1 MSTMSTLMRG
11 IVLAAMVGL
20 IGLAGCGGVPANA
33 RGAAHSPAP
42 ATSPPA
48 PSAAP
53 PGTATPSPAP
63 PACSESGSYLTA
75 IRVGAHAAYDRVV
88 FEFSGGKPT
97 YSIDRVGTVYA
108 DPKGTPV
115 ALAGQSFLRVVFH
128 GASAVCKASQSKTY
142 TGPSTLTPSYPQL
155 LVVSTAGDFEG
166 YLSFGIGLAAQGPY
180 HVSALT
186 NPYRVVIDVDH
197 VAPGSV

>member
-11 IVLAAMVGL
+11 TVLAAMVGL
-20 IGLAGCGGVPANA
+20 IGLAGCGGVPTNSP
-33 RGAAHSPAP
+33 GAAQSPAP
-42 ATSPPA
+42 ATSTPTPPA
-48 PSAAP
+48 SP

-75 IRVGAHAAYDRVV
+75 IRVAEYAGYDRVV
-88 FEFSGGKPT
+88 FEFSGGKPA
-97 YSIDRVGTVYA
+97 YSIDRIGTVYA

-142 TGPSTLTPSYPQL
+142 TGPSTLTPFYPQL
-155 LVVSTAGDFEG
+155 LVVSAAGDFEG

-180 HVSALT
+180 HVSTLT
-186 NPYRVVIDVDH
+186 GPYRVVIDVDH